1 MADFA
6 TKKSHVALMVQ
17 GFHVDNRRWI
27 RDPIKKERIP
37 RRVLLINF
45 LEENVLSSKNLQE
58 LEHGLEKYKE
68 YRESL

>member
-1 MADFA
+1 MADFI
-6 TKKSHVALMVQ
+6 TKKGHVALMVE
-17 GFHVDNRRWI
+17 GFRVDNRRWA
-27 RDPIKKERIP
+27 RDPIKKLRIP

-58 LEHGLEKYKE
+58 LEHGLNRYKE

>member
-17 GFHVDNRRWI
+17 GFQTDNRRWA
-27 RDPIKKERIP
+27 RDPIKKLRIP

-45 LEENVLSSKNLQE
+45 LQENVLSSKNLQE
-58 LEHGLEKYKE
+58 LEHGLNRYKE
-68 YRESL
+68 YRESI

>member
-1 MADFA
+1 MDDFA

-17 GFHVDNRRWI
+17 GFHVDNRRWA
-27 RDPIKKERIP
+27 RDPIKKLRIP

-58 LEHGLEKYKE
+58 LEDGLNKYKE